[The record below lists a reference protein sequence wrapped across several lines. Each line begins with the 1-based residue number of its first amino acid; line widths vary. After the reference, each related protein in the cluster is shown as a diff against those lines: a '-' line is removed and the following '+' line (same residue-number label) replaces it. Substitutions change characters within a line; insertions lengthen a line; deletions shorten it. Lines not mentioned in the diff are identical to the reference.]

1 MVTVRSNRLTQ
12 DLYFSSK
19 QATARLFAAVLFIL
33 ASVIFFAG
41 LPMAEAEEKIVRVG
55 YFTDN
60 DAYETGYTDDVPKS
74 GYAYAYIQ
82 EIAKHTGWKYK
93 YVYGSH
99 DELLAK
105 LDRGEVDIMGGIS
118 PQKGDDA
125 HILFPSMPM
134 GREDY
139 HVLVHD
145 DRPVENMG
153 SPQALEGLR
162 IGVQSNST
170 AEIMLRDFVQKHNIN
185 CEIISLRNSF
195 SRMEMFRHRRL
206 NAVAVVEY
214 NMMDGVKSVVNY
226 GGTRLF
232 LCVSGSRPDLLA
244 ELNKAQEEIFTRRP
258 SFDISLHEKY
268 LSKQYVRQGLNQQEK
283 DWLHSRH
290 IRIGCL
296 KDFLPYSGYDNNS
309 GQWAG
314 VVVIAAEK
322 LREFTGCEVSL
333 MPFDSQPELIEALKQ
348 GYLEAAF
355 PVYNDLW
362 YAEQD
367 DVFSTG
373 KFAPDRTAIAYKGDY
388 RGNIYKKIGI
398 VKLTATAMSIMR
410 DMFPRS
416 EFREYNTLADCLE
429 AVEHEEVGCIVAS
442 SGVLYRYLD
451 QTEDFSNLHIINAGN
466 IDYGF
471 VTRRENRI
479 FYGILSRCL
488 AGISTNDINDSI
500 ISSTYVAT
508 DYSVASF
515 IRHNSGKFTIGFCV
529 FILLL
534 IVNFYVYWQRT
545 KKHNSEMAAALAL
558 EEKYSHQLKTA
569 NERLQRQMD
578 IIRTQE
584 GIITVDALTQVNNR
598 YQLEKY
604 TDELFSVYDPADG
617 EKIYLAISDLNK
629 FKSINDNYGHKEGD
643 KALVTVASAMK
654 SACGGTEA
662 FLARYGGDEFVI
674 IVKSKDDSI
683 IKSICRKV
691 DETLAKASEGLP
703 YVLSTS
709 FGVAE
714 YDDPTEPFEKLFR
727 RADNELYKAK
737 DSGKQ

>member
-19 QATARLFAAVLFIL
+19 QATARLFVAVLFIL
-33 ASVIFFAG
+33 ASVTFFAG
-41 LPMAEAEEKIVRVG
+41 SPMVEAEEKIVRVG

-60 DAYETGYTDDVPKS
+60 DAYETGYADDVPKS

-82 EIAKHTGWKYK
+82 EIAKHTGWRYK

-125 HILFPSMPM
+125 HVSFPSMPM

-170 AEIMLRDFVQKHNIN
+170 AEIMLREFVQKHNIN
-185 CEIISLRNSF
+185 CEIISLMSSF
-195 SRMEMFRHRRL
+195 ARMEMFRHRRL
-206 NAVAVVEY
+206 DAVAVVEY
-214 NMMDGVKSVVNY
+214 NMMEGVKSVVNY
-226 GGTRLF
+226 GGARLF

-244 ELNKAQEEIFTRRP
+244 ELNKAQEEIFTHRP
-258 SFDISLHEKY
+258 SFDKSLHEQY

-283 DWLHSRH
+283 DWLHSHH

-296 KDFLPYSGYDNNS
+296 KDFLPYSGYDNHS

-314 VVVIAAEK
+314 VVAIAAEK

-373 KFAPDRTAIAYKGDY
+373 KFASDRTAIAYKGDY

-398 VKLTATAMSIMR
+398 VKLTAPAMSIMR

-416 EFREYNTLADCLE
+416 EFHEYNTLADCLE
-429 AVEHEEVGCIVAS
+429 AVEHEEVGCIVGS
-442 SGVLYRYLD
+442 GGVLYRYLD
-451 QTEDFSNLHIINAGN
+451 QTQDFSNLHIINAGN

-604 TDELFSVYDPADG
+604 TGELFSAYDPADG

-654 SACGGTEA
+654 SACGGSEA

>member
-33 ASVIFFAG
+33 ASVTFFVG

-118 PQKGDDA
+118 PQKGGDA

-244 ELNKAQEEIFTRRP
+244 ELNKAQEEVFTRRP

-604 TDELFSVYDPADG
+604 TGELFSVYDPADG